1 MNFYTQGKD
10 MTKSTLFDAINIG
23 GLNLPNRIVMAPL
36 TRNRALPDGDV
47 PHALNA
53 EYYAQRASAGLIIS
67 EAAQISP
74 EGKGYAWTPGIY
86 SDAQVDGWRLV
97 TDAIHAKDGRIF
109 IQLWHVGRVSHT
121 SLQPNG
127 QAPVAP
133 SALAADAQTF
143 DGTAFVPT
151 SKPRALATLEMSR
164 IVDDYRKAA
173 INAKNAGFDGIEL
186 HAANGY
192 LLDQFLRDGSN
203 KRTDAYGGSLENRSR
218 LLLEVLDALMEVWPA
233 GRIGVRLS
241 PFSHAGGVDDS
252 DPMKTFSYVVKKIND
267 LGIGYLHMVEGET
280 GGTRDLPEGV
290 SIAALRSLFNGIY
303 MSNNGYDRDLA
314 TNAVDTGAVDLVAF
328 GRPFI
333 ANPDLVDR
341 LAQNVHLNEIDAAT
355 LYGGGA
361 EGYTDYPTQNEE
373 AAAA

>member
-1 MNFYTQGKD
+1 
-10 MTKSTLFDAINIG
+10 MTKSTLFDTLSLG
-23 GLNLPNRIVMAPL
+23 DLNLPNRIVMAPL

-86 SDAQVDGWRLV
+86 NDAQVDGWRRV
-97 TDAIHAKDGRIF
+97 TDAVHAKDGRIF
-109 IQLWHVGRVSHT
+109 IQLWHVGRISHT
-121 SLQPNG
+121 SLLPNG

-133 SALAADAQTF
+133 SALTAEAQTF

-151 SKPRALATLEMSR
+151 SKPRALETSEMSR
-164 IVDDYRKAA
+164 VVDDYRKAA

-192 LLDQFLRDGSN
+192 LLDQFLRDGAN
-203 KRTDAYGGSLENRSR
+203 KRTDAYGGSIENRSR
-218 LLLEVLDALMEVWPA
+218 LLFEVLDTLTEVWPA

-241 PFSHAGGVDDS
+241 PFSHAGDLDDS
-252 DPMKTFSYVVKKIND
+252 DPMSTFSYVIKKISD
-267 LGIGYLHMVEGET
+267 LGIGYLHLVEGET
-280 GGTRDLPEGV
+280 GGTRDLPKGA
-290 SIAALRSLFNGIY
+290 SIAALRSQFKGIY
-303 MSNNGYDRDLA
+303 MANNGYNQELA
-314 TNAVDTGAVDLVAF
+314 TNAVENGDVDLVAF

-333 ANPDLVDR
+333 ANPDLVER
-341 LAQNVHLNEIDAAT
+341 LAQSTRLNDIDPTT

-361 EGYTDYPTQNEE
+361 KGYTDYPTQTEE
-373 AAAA
+373 VAAA

>member
-1 MNFYTQGKD
+1 
-10 MTKSTLFDAINIG
+10 MTKSTLFDTLSLG
-23 GLNLPNRIVMAPL
+23 DLSLPNRIVMAPL

-86 SDAQVDGWRLV
+86 NDAQVDGWRQV
-97 TDAIHAKDGRIF
+97 TDAVHAKDGRIF
-109 IQLWHVGRVSHT
+109 IQLWHVGRISHT
-121 SLQPNG
+121 SLQPNS

-133 SALAADAQTF
+133 SALAAEAQTF

-151 SKPRALATLEMSR
+151 SKPRALEISEMSR
-164 IVDDYRKAA
+164 IVDDYRMAA

-192 LLDQFLRDGSN
+192 LLDQFLRDGAN
-203 KRTDAYGGSLENRSR
+203 KRTDAYGGSIENRSR
-218 LLLEVLDALMEVWPA
+218 LLFEVLNTLTEVWPA
-233 GRIGVRLS
+233 GRIGVRIS
-241 PFSHAGGVDDS
+241 PFSHAGDLDDS
-252 DPMKTFSYVVKKIND
+252 DPMSTFSYVIKKIND

-280 GGTRDLPEGV
+280 GGTRDLPEGA
-290 SIAALRSLFNGIY
+290 SIETLRSQFKGIY
-303 MSNNGYDRDLA
+303 MANNGYDQDLA
-314 TNAVDTGAVDLVAF
+314 SNAVDEGDVDLVAF

-333 ANPDLVDR
+333 ANPDLVER
-341 LAQNVHLNEIDAAT
+341 LAHGTRLNDIDPTT

-361 EGYTDYPTQNEE
+361 KGYTDYPTQNVET
-373 AAAA
+373 AAA